1 MRAEFYRPGQ
11 PEAVVGVAV
20 WSKDAIRVTAEE
32 DAGREALN
40 RIFRRTPVSVD
51 DPSLRSFGTAGPVM
65 LGPGTLP
72 WFRIVAQSRA
82 REEGLAVRLSPEGRE
97 AMGWDPAGAYRSF
110 AASIERKERIGLPS
124 PSNSDR
130 GNLDG
135 SRS

>member
-1 MRAEFYRPGQ
+1 MRAEFYRPGK
-11 PEAVVGVAV
+11 PEAIVGVAV
-20 WSKDAIRVTAEE
+20 WSKDGIGVSADE
-32 DAGREALN
+32 DAGQEALD
-40 RIFRRTPVSVD
+40 RIFRRTPVAID

-65 LGPGTLP
+65 FGPGTLP

-82 REEGLAVRLSPEGRE
+82 QDEGLAVRLSPEGRE

-124 PSNSDR
+124 PSNSER
-130 GNLDG
+130 ARQHG